1 MTTCARCGANN
12 EINRSACWDCFA
24 PLTGAIAAKVKPM
37 LLAGHG
43 GVTVEA
49 PPEFAAAAPA
59 KKKGMF
65 GKK

>member
-1 MTTCARCGANN
+1 MTTCSRCGANN
-12 EINRSACWDCFA
+12 EVNRAACWDCFA

-43 GVTVEA
+43 GVTVEPA
-49 PPEFAAAAPA
+49 QEFAAPAAA
-59 KKKGMF
+59 KKKGLF